1 VSVALCAAFAGAT
14 GGGCAEPANEGAA
27 PVVGDPVVPDP
38 TGDWVVVGHVIP
50 GISAMTEADASR
62 WHGRVFHYEANRV
75 LSGPDSCLLPEYR
88 GTFARTDSLLGAQGR
103 EILRAI
109 GLADTTRSIPV
120 TSVVCDGAEWVA
132 PGGLL
137 IWAEPDR
144 PITPWDGVFF
154 RLRRERA
161 RS

>member
-1 VSVALCAAFAGAT
+1 M
-14 GGGCAEPANEGAA
+14 
-27 PVVGDPVVPDP
+27 
-38 TGDWVVVGHVIP
+38 VGHAIP
-50 GISAMTEADASR
+50 GISAMTDADAQK

-75 LSGPDSCLLPEYR
+75 ASGPDSCIGPEYR
-88 GTFARTDSLLGAQGR
+88 GSFARSDSLLGAQAP

-109 GLADTTRSIPV
+109 GLPDTTRLIAV
-120 TSVVCDGAEWVA
+120 TSVACEGTEWVA

-144 PITPWDGVFF
+144 PVTMWDGVFF